1 MLPFL
6 SLDAMA
12 TPRGDGLHPK
22 LARLLRTGLVSAGPG
37 VVVLRRARD
46 GAPIQAGPNPIG
58 DVDGELQGGVL
69 RFPARQSF
77 KAPCRER

>member
-12 TPRGDGLHPK
+12 APRGDGLHPK
-22 LARLLRTGLVSAGPG
+22 LARLLAARLASAGPG
-37 VVVLRRARD
+37 VVVLRQARD

-58 DVDGELQGGVL
+58 KVDAELEAGVL
-69 RFPARQSF
+69 RFPARH
-77 KAPCRER
+77 KARCRQR

>member
-12 TPRGDGLHPK
+12 ASRGDGLHPK
-22 LARLLRTGLVSAGPG
+22 LARLLRTRLASAGSG
-37 VVVLRRARD
+37 VVVLRQTRN

-58 DVDGELQGGVL
+58 NIDGELQAGVL
-69 RFPARQSF
+69 RFPTRQSL
-77 KAPCRER
+77 KARRRKN